1 MKKIIIILAIFF
13 FDRITKIYLI
23 NLQTGGTIE
32 FNFIGRKIISLT
44 LNQTD
49 IDFYILPFLNF
60 YLVWNTGIG
69 FGLASMEANIYY
81 HVLTA
86 IIVIINIGLIFFLVK
101 SKSIYAYLIALI
113 IGGSLGN
120 LFDRIY
126 YYAVPDFIDL
136 HLGNFHWFIFNVA
149 DIFITIGII
158 GLILV
163 ELLKKEKASKN
174 V

>member
-13 FDRITKIYLI
+13 FDRVTKIYLL
-23 NLQTGGTIE
+23 NLQEDG
-32 FNFIGRKIISLT
+32 
-44 LNQTD
+44 TD
-49 IDFYILPFLNF
+49 IDFHITSFLNF
-60 YLVWNTGIG
+60 YLIWNTGIG

-163 ELLKKEKASKN
+163 ELLKKEKVPKN

>member
-13 FDRITKIYLI
+13 FDRFTKIYLL
-23 NLQTGGTIE
+23 NLQEEGV
-32 FNFIGRKIISLT
+32 
-44 LNQTD
+44 D
-49 IDFYILPFLNF
+49 IDFYITSFLNF
-60 YLVWNTGIG
+60 YLIWNTGIG

-136 HLGNFHWFIFNVA
+136 HLGDFHWFIFNVA

>member
-13 FDRITKIYLI
+13 FDRFTKIYLL
-23 NLQTGGTIE
+23 NLQEDG
-32 FNFIGRKIISLT
+32 
-44 LNQTD
+44 TD
-49 IDFYILPFLNF
+49 IDFYITSFLNF

-69 FGLASMEANIYY
+69 FGLASMETNVYY
-81 HVLTA
+81 HILTA
-86 IIVIINIGLIFFLVK
+86 VIAIINIGLIFFLIK
-101 SKSIYAYLIALI
+101 SKSYYAYLIALI

-136 HLGNFHWFIFNVA
+136 HLGNFHWVIVNVA
-149 DIFITIGII
+149 DIVITIGII

>member
-1 MKKIIIILAIFF
+1 MKKIIIILGIFF
-13 FDRITKIYLI
+13 FDRATKIYLL
-23 NLQTGGTIE
+23 NLQADGV
-32 FNFIGRKIISLT
+32 
-44 LNQTD
+44 D
-49 IDFYILPFLNF
+49 IDFYIYPFLNF

-81 HVLTA
+81 HILTSIIA
-86 IIVIINIGLIFFLVK
+86 IVNIGLIFFLMRFK
-101 SKSIYAYLIALI
+101 TISAYLIALI

-136 HLGNFHWFIFNVA
+136 HFGNYHWFIFNVA
-149 DIFITIGII
+149 DIFITAGII
-158 GLILV
+158 GFILV
-163 ELLKKEKASKN
+163 EILKKEKISEN

>member
-1 MKKIIIILAIFF
+1 MKKIIIILTIFF
-13 FDRITKIYLI
+13 FDRLTKLYLI
-23 NLQTGGTIE
+23 NLQASG
-32 FNFIGRKIISLT
+32 
-44 LNQTD
+44 TD
-49 IDFYILPFLNF
+49 IDFYIFPFLNF

-69 FGLASMEANIYY
+69 FGLASMEVSIYY
-81 HVLTA
+81 HILTT
-86 IIVIINIGLIFFLVK
+86 IIVFVNLGLVYFLVK
-101 SKSIYAYLIALI
+101 SKGIYVYLFATI

-136 HLGNFHWFIFNVA
+136 HVGNYHWFVFNVA
-149 DIFITIGII
+149 DIFITAGII

-163 ELLKKEKASKN
+163 ELLKKEKISKN